1 MRFQEAMEANQKWGH
16 FDGSTAH
23 PVLADTAAIEA
34 EEKVAMATW
43 DQDEVVSRYLLSQC
57 LPDSTAVRLKPLTSI
72 KERWDKVKSEFS
84 VKSQYAET
92 DLLTAFTEMH
102 CPRGGDVRTFLGQMH
117 VKCEE
122 FAAVGITMTEKE
134 YRSAI
139 IKALPEEMS
148 KFVSGLLTAARM
160 LQPSTS
166 IDPDILID
174 HISEE
179 ADRLLVQHKR
189 EGGLSG
195 KGKQSNTNKAL
206 AATQGDGGKKQRKGK
221 CHNCGKLGH
230 WAHECRL
237 PKKDPQSN
245 NNQSQSGLLGQ
256 QQSQPPVY
264 QNSTKAENKPVGSA
278 NAVATSDDEWDGC
291 WSAVFASDVLEL
303 PEVAVITPQE
313 CEEAGAGAALS
324 GRLTAAAITHVEEAK
339 PVCVELYDSG
349 TTHHISP
356 YCNDFVTYRMLDPP
370 LFLNTA
376 NGQQFPAVGTG
387 SMVVSMPNG
396 GGQSEL
402 TLDNVLHAPSVGYTL
417 VSLGALDGL
426 GYRITIGSGHLDI
439 SSHARE
445 RLACIAQT
453 THGLYRVLHARE
465 ASYAVEVVSVME
477 LHRHMGHIA
486 HARGCKL
493 VVEGL
498 VTRIAL
504 DPNSWE
510 EHCEACI
517 YARTTRQPVPKLR
530 VSEQAKQFGDEI
542 HTDMWGPAP
551 VAT

>member
-1 MRFQEAMEANQKWGH
+1 MEANQKWGH
-16 FDGSTAH
+16 FYGSAAR
-23 PVLADTAAIEA
+23 PVPANTAAIEA
-34 EEKVAMATW
+34 EEKVAMAAW
-43 DQDEVVSRYLLSQC
+43 DQDEVVSRYLLSQR
-57 LPDSTAVRLKPLTSI
+57 LPDSTAVRLKPLTSV

-92 DLLTAFTEMH
+92 DLLTVFTEMR
-102 CPRGGDVRTFLGQMH
+102 CPRSGDVCTFLGQMH
-117 VKCEE
+117 VKREE
-122 FAAVGITMTEKE
+122 LAAVSVTMTEKE

-148 KFVSGLLTAARM
+148 KFASGLLTAARV

-179 ADRLLVQHKR
+179 ADRLSAQCKW

-195 KGKQSNTNKAL
+195 KGKQSNTNEAM
-206 AATQGDGGKKQRKGK
+206 AATQGDGGKKRRKGK

-230 WAHECRL
+230 WARECRL

-245 NNQSQSGLLGQ
+245 NNQSQSGLSGQ
-256 QQSQPPVY
+256 QQSQLPAY

-278 NAVATSDDEWDGC
+278 NTVATSDDKWDGC
-291 WSAVFASDVLEL
+291 WSAVFAGDVLEL

-324 GRLTAAAITHVEEAK
+324 GGLAAAAITHVEEAK
-339 PVCVELYDSG
+339 PVRVELYDSG
-349 TTHHISP
+349 ATRHTSP
-356 YCNDFVTYRMLDPP
+356 YHDDFVTYQMLDPP
-370 LFLNTA
+370 LFLNAA

-387 SMVVSMPNG
+387 SMVVSVPNG

-417 VSLGALDGL
+417 VSLRALDGL
-426 GYRITIGSGHLDI
+426 GYRITIGGGHLDI
-439 SSHARE
+439 SSRAGE
-445 RLACIAQT
+445 RLARIART
-453 THGLYRVLHARE
+453 TPGLYRVSHSGE

-477 LHRHMGHIA
+477 LHRRMGHIA
-486 HARGCKL
+486 PASARKL

-498 VTRIAL
+498 VTGIAL
-504 DPNSWE
+504 DPNSRE
-510 EHCEACI
+510 EHCEACMLI
-517 YARTTRQPVPKLR
+517 SDLSALSGSYGLR
-530 VSEQAKQFGDEI
+530 DY
-542 HTDMWGPAP
+542 GP
-551 VAT
+551 